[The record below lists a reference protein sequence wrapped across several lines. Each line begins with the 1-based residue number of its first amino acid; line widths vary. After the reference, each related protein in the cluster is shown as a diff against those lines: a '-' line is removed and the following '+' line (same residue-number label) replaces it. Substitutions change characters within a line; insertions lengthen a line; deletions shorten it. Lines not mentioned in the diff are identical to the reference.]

1 MSHNKQRQRYI
12 LFFNF
17 FWVFKKLGQKQK
29 VDELGRHF
37 YITWVPLDWTV
48 ARV

>member
-1 MSHNKQRQRYI
+1 MSHNKQRQQDN
-12 LFFNF
+12 FNL